1 MVKHIVVWRLADVEN
16 KTKIANEMK
25 AALEAMKGKID
36 EIIDLE
42 VGINYNDS
50 EFASDIVLI
59 STFESKE
66 ALDAYIVHP
75 EHKAVG
81 ANYVRPN
88 VSERRV
94 IDFEF

>member
-1 MVKHIVVWRLADVEN
+1 MVKHIVVWRIADVEN

>member
-1 MVKHIVVWRLADVEN
+1 MVKHIVVWRLADTEN

-50 EFASDIVLI
+50 EFASDVVLI

-94 IDFEF
+94 IDYEF